1 MLTIF
6 IVGYTLL
13 ISYNLPF
20 TYTVLAVNLEY
31 ENGFEVGR
39 PHKFNCTVYIV
50 DHTNVSISWSEPND
64 LITNES
70 GRKMPFQLL
79 LMVTFISENCNSQ
92 ASMYIYCRKFCALT
106 VFLH

>member
-1 MLTIF
+1 M
-6 IVGYTLL
+6 
-13 ISYNLPF
+13 
-20 TYTVLAVNLEY
+20 YTVLAVNLEY

-70 GRKMPFQLL
+70 GRKMPFQLF
-79 LMVTFISENCNSQ
+79 LMVTFISENHNSQ
-92 ASMYIYCRKFCALT
+92 ASMYIHCRKLCALT
-106 VFLH
+106 AFFTLIIIP

>member
-6 IVGYTLL
+6 TVGYKLL

-20 TYTVLAVNLEY
+20 MYTVLTVNLEY

-39 PHKFNCTVYIV
+39 HHKINCTVYIV
-50 DHTNVSISWSEPND
+50 DHTNVSINWGGRND

-70 GRKMPFQLL
+70 GRKNAIPTTSNGYIHIRKSQFSSLNVYLL
-79 LMVTFISENCNSQ
+79 QETF
-92 ASMYIYCRKFCALT
+92 
-106 VFLH
+106 VH